1 MNNILV
7 SNGQLGSEIK
17 RLSINFSDLNF
28 FLTSKETLD
37 ITNAIDAISTIL
49 DQKRPSDNSYK
60 ELFIFVE
67 DRTGHDGRYAI
78 DATKIEKTL
87 GCQAEKIFDTGILK
101 TIDWYL
107 NK

>member
-17 RLSINFSDLNF
+17 QLSINFSDFNF
-28 FLTSKETLD
+28 FFTSKETLD
-37 ITNAIDAISTIL
+37 ITNAIDAICTIL

-60 ELFIFVE
+60 ELITFAE
-67 DRTGHDGRYAI
+67 DRTGHDRRYAI

-87 GCQAEKIFDTGILK
+87 GWKAEENFDTGILK